1 MTDFLTPERTA
12 APVLA
17 PASARPPWQ
26 RRYLLRVLAADIAV
40 AALAGLLA
48 VQLRF
53 GGDLAIEGW
62 SYALITSALPLGWV
76 GALLVNHAYDDRFLY
91 VGNEEYQRVLRA
103 AVTLTA
109 TIAIVAYGLNAGL
122 ARGYVTIVVPGVAV
136 LGLLGRYVNRMILHR
151 AWANGRCLRRVL
163 VVGHAASVGALTGQL
178 RHERYHGLEVAAA
191 CLTRFEEV
199 PPQLR
204 TVPVVEGLDLAAD
217 MAHLVGADTVM
228 VLSCPELDGPSLRRL
243 AWQLETHDI
252 DLILASTL
260 LDVAGGRTTIR
271 PIDGLPMLHVEHP
284 DLTGPR
290 WLVKSMLDRVAAA
303 VALILLSPLLAACA
317 LAIRWDRRAPGPALF
332 RQVRVGRHGTPF
344 TIYKFRT
351 MRDDA
356 EDMLAGLLAF
366 NQNDGVLFKLRRD
379 PRITRIGRL
388 LRRCSLDELPQLIN
402 VFKGDMSLVG
412 PRPPLPSEVAVY
424 PADMRR
430 RLVVKPGLTGLWQVS
445 GRSDLSWDDAM
456 RLDLRYVENWSLT
469 LDLIIML
476 RTVSAVM
483 RANGAY

>member
-1 MTDFLTPERTA
+1 MTDSLTPERTA
-12 APVLA
+12 TPVLS

-26 RRYLLRVLAADIAV
+26 RRYLLRVLASDIAV
-40 AALAGLLA
+40 AAIAGLLA

-53 GGDLAIEGW
+53 GGNFAIEGW
-62 SYALITSALPLGWV
+62 SYALITAALPLGWA

-103 AVTLTA
+103 ALTLTA
-109 TIAIVAYGLNAGL
+109 TIAVIAYGLNAGL
-122 ARGYVTIVVPGVAV
+122 ARGYVTIAVPGTAV
-136 LGLLGRYVNRMILHR
+136 LGLLSRYVNRMILHR

-163 VVGHAASVGALTGQL
+163 VVGHAASVAALTGQL

-191 CLTRFEEV
+191 CLTRMEEV

-204 TVPVVEGLDLAAD
+204 SVPVIEGLDLAAD
-217 MAHLVGADTVM
+217 MAHLIGVDTVM

-243 AWQLETHDI
+243 AWQLETRAI
-252 DLILASTL
+252 DLILASAL

-290 WLVKSMLDRVAAA
+290 WLVKSLLDRVTAA
-303 VALILLSPLLAACA
+303 VALILLSPVLAACA

-332 RQVRVGRHGTPF
+332 RQVRVGRHGKPF

-356 EDMLAGLLAF
+356 EHLRSGLAAF

-402 VFKGDMSLVG
+402 VLRGEMSLVG

-430 RLVVKPGLTGLWQVS
+430 RLMVKPGLTGLWQVS

-469 LDLIIML
+469 LDLVIVL
-476 RTVSAVM
+476 RTVSAVV